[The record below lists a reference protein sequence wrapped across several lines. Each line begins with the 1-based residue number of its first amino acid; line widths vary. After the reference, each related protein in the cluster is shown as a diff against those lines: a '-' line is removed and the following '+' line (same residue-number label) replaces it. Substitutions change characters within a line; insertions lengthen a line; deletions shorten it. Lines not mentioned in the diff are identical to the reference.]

1 MSVASLSSF
10 TSTQPWTGMASCR
23 PAISLS
29 VADCFLTTFAKF
41 PMHTTHVFEF
51 NLASAVFCRDK
62 GVCAYKEMSQSH
74 VPAGSPSGICPCCRP
89 SSQAAATQ
97 ASMNEFLVS
106 VVVKRARGLKDG
118 VLWLVAG
125 ALKAHPIGLRN
136 VPTLALACCGMR

>member
-29 VADCFLTTFAKF
+29 VADCFPTTFAKV

-51 NLASAVFCRDK
+51 
-62 GVCAYKEMSQSH
+62 KEMSQSH
-74 VPAGSPSGICPCCRP
+74 VPAGSPSGICTCCRP

-106 VVVKRARGLKDG
+106 VVVKKARGLKDG

-125 ALKAHPIGLRN
+125 ALKAHLIGLRN